1 MGNLIPQFMQSNRA
15 LNFAGFA
22 VCAGMMGFALYAQHV
37 LLLEPCPLCVF
48 QRIAVITMG
57 VIFLLAAIHNP
68 GRLGGFIYSVLLG
81 IAALLGMGVAG
92 RQVWLQS
99 LPPEKVPACGPGL
112 DFMLDAFPLAEAVQ
126 LVLSGSGECAE
137 ISWSLVGLSM
147 PAWVFI
153 ALLVLAIYAIAAN
166 VVNVFRQGSWPPG

>member
-1 MGNLIPQFMQSNRA
+1 MQSNRA
-15 LNFAGFA
+15 LNFAGF
-22 VCAGMMGFALYAQHV
+22 VFCAGMMGFALYAQHG
-37 LLLEPCPLCVF
+37 LLLEPCPLCIF
-48 QRIAVITMG
+48 QRIAVIAMG
-57 VIFLLAAIHNP
+57 IIFLLAAIHNP

-112 DFMLDAFPLAEAVQ
+112 DFMLDAFPLEETVQ

-137 ISWSLVGLSM
+137 ISWSLFGLSM

-153 ALLVLAIYAIAAN
+153 ALLVLAIYGVAAN
-166 VVNVFRQGSWPPG
+166 VLNVFRQGGLATRVG

>member
-1 MGNLIPQFMQSNRA
+1 MQSNRA

-22 VCAGMMGFALYAQHV
+22 VCAGMMGFALYAQHG
-37 LLLEPCPLCVF
+37 LQLEPCPLCVF
-48 QRIAVITMG
+48 QRIAVIAMG
-57 VIFLLAAIHNP
+57 VFFLLAAIHNP

-112 DFMLDAFPLAEAVQ
+112 DFMLDAFPLAETVQ

-137 ISWSLVGLSM
+137 ISWSLFGLSM

-153 ALLVLAIYAIAAN
+153 ALLVLAIYGIAAN
-166 VVNVFRQGSWPPG
+166 VLNVFRQGSWLPG

>member
-22 VCAGMMGFALYAQHV
+22 VCAGMMGFALYAQHG
-37 LLLEPCPLCVF
+37 LLLEPCPLCIF
-48 QRIAVITMG
+48 QRIAVIAMG
-57 VIFLLAAIHNP
+57 VIFLLAAIHNT

-137 ISWSLVGLSM
+137 ISWSLLGLSM

-153 ALLVLAIYAIAAN
+153 ALLALAIFGIAVN
-166 VVNVFRQGSWPPG
+166 VLNVFRQGFWPPG